1 MAMTPEEQEKETRRR
16 RVAQADLRFDTQALR
31 LPEKFI
37 EENKAENSGPLV
49 EPAILVIF
57 LIKGIMSRQTEK
69 LELTYTAWDST
80 NNVALKVDKKAK

>member
-57 LIKGIMSRQTEK
+57 LIALGFVGVVAFLISR
-69 LELTYTAWDST
+69 S
-80 NNVALKVDKKAK
+80 